1 MSQDIRNSVYFSGSS
16 QDLTRMEA
24 MPWIQILSRDYNS
37 NKHAFNKKVSFEKYV
52 FNVEILYNIA
62 DSAP

>member
-1 MSQDIRNSVYFSGSS
+1 
-16 QDLTRMEA
+16 MEA

-37 NKHAFNKKVSFEKYV
+37 NKHAFYKKVSSEKHV
-52 FNVEILYNIA
+52 FNVEILYNIG